1 MLSSWRVF
9 LLVEMKTVI
18 SILAFY
24 CWLLTTIPLY
34 AQNYVITRYADDNG
48 LPSRIVRDVIQDNKG
63 FIWVAGN
70 NGLYKFDGQKFK
82 PYLAS
87 LKDTLGLRDNKI
99 NAILQT
105 SDDKIWVGTPRGLH
119 VLDKD
124 RINYVKLMD
133 NPSDEQEYVLNLFED
148 TNQNL
153 WVGTYG
159 GLFLIENSNEA
170 IHFLSEGGDSSISEG
185 VVWGT
190 TQDNKGRIWVAGSDG
205 PYLLDNKN
213 NFSFKKVNLN
223 YGKGIDQRETDFFKC
238 LQFNDSLILVESSNG
253 LLKGTVENDTTITI
267 AKFLNPHGQEIEGH
281 SIERTMI
288 DHQGNI
294 WIGTV
299 KNSFKKF
306 KLSNGR
312 LMETEV
318 NIKKEFLDTLRNV
331 KSIYEDSQENIW
343 IANTNGLY
351 KLSQEAGENSRF
363 PPYYLEN
370 CLEGINGI
378 YAMIE
383 DKGGHIWINT
393 PARLYRLKKSDLL
406 EGKCPDD
413 YLVFEDENMLL
424 SRYLF
429 IDSEERLWIGADGGL
444 FVTQLDKNYNP
455 GNFTRYTKS
464 HGLPDNRS
472 YAVYEEDK
480 NKYWVGNYGGLVKL
494 ELVNGSLENPEIKV
508 FTSDLDRPNSLVN
521 SMAMDIE
528 DDEKGNVW
536 IGTFS
541 GVSRLIS
548 SVASGSFQNY
558 TSIYGSFINLSNN
571 SIKKIFRDSDNRLWI
586 GTQRGLNLYQ
596 PNKDQ
601 FLQFGNDEGLPS
613 EYILGI
619 QEDSKGYLWIATTNG
634 VIKTKYDDQYQR
646 LTNIEHFT
654 SQNGLA
660 DNITYRNSILIDQND
675 NVFIGS
681 REGISIFKTTDIL
694 SKDVDFNLAITG
706 IESTQKGMQGF
717 KSFAKRIKNGEIV
730 LSHFENTIKINYA
743 VLDFTDLK
751 YNRYRHKLLPVRDY
765 WIETGSLSELSY
777 YNLSPGEYE
786 LILDGSNYQGN
797 WSKDPIRLKL
807 TINPPFWKS
816 NWAILLYALLGV
828 VLLRFFYLLRIG
840 KKVRELEQ
848 ETQLEKALIV
858 EREQLRQE
866 NAADFHDELG
876 SKVTKISLFLTL
888 AERSLNEHDDPLP
901 WFAKIRDNIK
911 GLSGSFR
918 DLLWVIDPQ
927 KDSLEDTLLRLKDFG
942 EDLFSAGEVNFRTHG
957 LNLEE
962 MDAVLNPQTKKQVV
976 MIFKEAM
983 TNCLK
988 YAECDLVDLTLH
1000 SNDQY
1005 SSIELKDNG
1014 KGFNVAIKS
1023 KGRGLKNMK
1032 NRAKKI
1038 DVTLRIVS
1046 SAKGTSVILER
1057 IPHTSDR
1064 FQIRNLEQQL

>member
-1 MLSSWRVF
+1 
-9 LLVEMKTVI
+9 MKTVI

-24 CWLLTTIPLY
+24 CWLITTIPLY

-87 LKDTLGLRDNKI
+87 LKDTIGLRDNKI
-99 NAILQT
+99 NTVLQT
-105 SDDKIWVGTPRGLH
+105 SNNKIWIATPKGLH
-119 VLDKD
+119 VLEND
-124 RINYVKLMD
+124 RISYVKLVD
-133 NPSDEQEYVLNLFED
+133 NPNDNQEYVLNLFED

-159 GLFLIENSNEA
+159 GLFLIENSSEA
-170 IHFLSEGGDSSISEG
+170 IHFLSEGGDSSIAEG

-190 TQDNKGRIWVAGSDG
+190 TQDHKGRIWIAGSDG
-205 PYLLDNKN
+205 PYLLDNTS

-223 YGKGIDQRETDFFKC
+223 FGKGIDKRETIFFKC
-238 LQFNDSLILVESSNG
+238 RQINDSLILMESNNG
-253 LLKGTVENDTTITI
+253 LLKGTAENDSSITI
-267 AKFLNPHGQEIEGH
+267 AKFLNQDGEEIGGY
-281 SIERTMI
+281 SIERSLI
-288 DHQGNI
+288 DHQGDI

-299 KNSFKKF
+299 KNNFKKF
-306 KLSNGR
+306 RLNNGR
-312 LMETEV
+312 LMEKEV
-318 NIKKEFLDTLRNV
+318 IIKEEILDTLRNV

-351 KLSQEAGENSRF
+351 KLSKEAGDTSRF
-363 PPYYLEN
+363 PPYHLEN
-370 CLEGINGI
+370 CLEGLNGI

-393 PARLYRLKKSDLL
+393 PSRLYRLKKSDLL
-406 EGKCPDD
+406 EGKCPED
-413 YLVFEDENMLL
+413 YLVFEDENMIL

-429 IDSEERLWIGADGGL
+429 IDSEERLWIGADEGL

-455 GNFTRYTKS
+455 GKFIRYTKS
-464 HGLPDNRS
+464 HGLPHNMS
-472 YAVYEEDK
+472 YAVHEEDK
-480 NKYWVGNYGGLVKL
+480 NKYWVGNYGGLVQL
-494 ELVNGSLENPEIKV
+494 ELVNGSLENPLIKV
-508 FTSDLDRPNSLVN
+508 FTSDLNRPNSLVN

-528 DDEKGNVW
+528 ADEKGNIWV
-536 IGTFS
+536 GTFS

-548 SVASGSFQNY
+548 AAESGSFQNY
-558 TSIYGSFINLSNN
+558 TSTYGNFIGLSNN
-571 SIKKIFRDSDNRLWI
+571 SVKKIFRDSDNRLWI
-586 GTQRGLNLYQ
+586 ATQRGLNLYQ
-596 PNKDQ
+596 SDKDQ

-619 QEDSKGYLWIATTNG
+619 QEDSKGFLWIATTNG
-634 VIKTKYDDQYQR
+634 VIKTKYDDQNQSF
-646 LTNIEHFT
+646 TNTEHFT
-654 SQNGLA
+654 SQNGLV
-660 DNITYRNSILIDQND
+660 DNITYRNSILIDNDD

-681 REGISIFKTTDIL
+681 REGISIFKTTDVL
-694 SKDVDFNLAITG
+694 SEYVDFNLAITR

-717 KSFAKRIKNGEIV
+717 RSFSERIKNGEIA
-730 LSHFENTIKINYA
+730 LSHFENSIRINYT

-751 YNRYRHKLLPVRDY
+751 YNRYRHKLLPVRDD

-786 LILDGSNYQGN
+786 LILDGSNSQGN
-797 WSKDPIRLKL
+797 WSKNPIRLKF

-816 NWAILLYALLGV
+816 NWAILLYSIFGA

-848 ETQLEKALIV
+848 ETLLEKALIA

-927 KDSLEDTLLRLKDFG
+927 KDSLGDTLLRLKDFG
-942 EDLFSAGEVNFRTHG
+942 EDLFSTGEVNFRTHG
-957 LNLEE
+957 LNLEQ
-962 MDAVLNPQTKKQVV
+962 MNAVLNPQTKKQVV

-988 YAECDLVDLTLH
+988 YAECEQIDLTLH
-1000 SNDQY
+1000 SNGQY
-1005 SSIELKDNG
+1005 STIELKDNG
-1014 KGFNVAIKS
+1014 KGFNVALKS

-1032 NRAKKI
+1032 ARAKKI
-1038 DVTLRIVS
+1038 DGTLHITS
-1046 SAKGTSVILER
+1046 SAKGTSVCLER

-1064 FQIRNLEQQL
+1064 FQLQDS